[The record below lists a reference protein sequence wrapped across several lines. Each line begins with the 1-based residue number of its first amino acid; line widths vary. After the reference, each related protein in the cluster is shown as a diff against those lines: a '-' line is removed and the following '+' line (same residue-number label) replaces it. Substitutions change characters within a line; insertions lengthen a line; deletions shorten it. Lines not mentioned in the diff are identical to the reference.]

1 MSNQCDICHAN
12 HEKLGVYSCNYHK
25 CRGELFYHISFK
37 NGKSVMYDTR
47 YDGSWDWGIVLDPML
62 AQSINPDYYLQILS
76 TNGECIVEW
85 SRHYDYNFKKLFSA
99 YSRLSYYKNEN
110 GKKVYDTLYTLNLT
124 KKLPLICGLNYYL
137 INKDRDDK
145 YSLSYKYSESS
156 PQGGVGMYALVMIQY
171 FWLDLLK
178 AKRQNKKR
186 YRYFIYEIFK
196 NSYCK
201 NKSCLKHMVE
211 YI

>member
-1 MSNQCDICHAN
+1 M
-12 HEKLGVYSCNYHK
+12 
-25 CRGELFYHISFK
+25 
-37 NGKSVMYDTR
+37 
-47 YDGSWDWGIVLDPML
+47 
-62 AQSINPDYYLQILS
+62 
-76 TNGECIVEW
+76 
-85 SRHYDYNFKKLFSA
+85 
-99 YSRLSYYKNEN
+99 
-110 GKKVYDTLYTLNLT
+110 YDTLYINLT
-124 KKLPLICGLNYYL
+124 KKMPLICGLNYYL
-137 INKDRDDK
+137 INKDRDHK

-156 PQGGVGMYALVMIQY
+156 PQGGVGMYALVMIQH
-171 FWLDLLK
+171 FWLGLLK